1 MSKREPRLVRHGL
14 IVALLAAWCAL
25 GILVDLSGASYGE
38 IHKLYGD
45 VQGAAYIVAE
55 VLCSLPARD
64 DAVFTL
70 LVAILLYQ
78 PLRTLH
84 GAEGERMRKAG
95 GAAAWVVGALFA
107 AALLFGRSFDEVGS
121 SDYVMGGIAA
131 GVRSFM
137 FFSSWLILGRYGVCQ
152 LFCWLD
158 GVRAEAGAARMAP
171 AARGRISAARLPA
184 IASRLCS
191 WFDRH
196 PFAAPAIVLA
206 VAWLPVLIGY
216 APALFMWDTDTQ
228 ILQWFGLPNHI
239 SSSVRLLDS
248 SVLLTQHH
256 PPFHTALVGLCVRA
270 GMTFAGSENVG
281 IFLYAFLQWAFD
293 IAALAWAINLLSS
306 MGTVRAVRL
315 AVLAFLALVPAFS
328 NYSVLVTKDV
338 PFAAAVLVF
347 AMELVFLVRAGGS
360 PVPARH
366 VVILSVSS
374 VATALLRSGAVAV
387 VIAAC
392 VAALA
397 VSRRHPTARRCIAA
411 SLACSVGVS
420 LILTSAVYPALAITS
435 SSKREVLSIPE
446 QQVARFMRDHPGWVT
461 SDELR
466 VVDAVLDA
474 SKIAR
479 VYEPSRSDPVKGT
492 FREDANA
499 DDLRRFFELWVRW
512 FAEDPGCFL
521 SATAANYYGYFYAG
535 SAMSWSYTSYSSGV
549 AMANAETDW
558 FKSGIARYF
567 SFEPAQNPVSRA
579 LDGLCSG
586 YRLLFQRLPL
596 LTLTMQAALYDWA
609 LLLITVYAITRH
621 QIRLAPLLVAAWVV
635 LAVALAGP
643 CNATTY
649 FRYAYPIAVI
659 VPFAFALAIGRG
671 EGLRTRGSGSDGA
684 H

>member
-1 MSKREPRLVRHGL
+1 M
-14 IVALLAAWCAL
+14 
-25 GILVDLSGASYGE
+25 
-38 IHKLYGD
+38 
-45 VQGAAYIVAE
+45 
-55 VLCSLPARD
+55 
-64 DAVFTL
+64 
-70 LVAILLYQ
+70 
-78 PLRTLH
+78 
-84 GAEGERMRKAG
+84 
-95 GAAAWVVGALFA
+95 
-107 AALLFGRSFDEVGS
+107 
-121 SDYVMGGIAA
+121 
-131 GVRSFM
+131 
-137 FFSSWLILGRYGVCQ
+137 
-152 LFCWLD
+152 
-158 GVRAEAGAARMAP
+158 
-171 AARGRISAARLPA
+171 RLP
-184 IASRLCS
+184 CS
-191 WFDRH
+191 C
-196 PFAAPAIVLA
+196 
-206 VAWLPVLIGY
+206 G
-216 APALFMWDTDTQ
+216 DTDTQ

-239 SSSVRLLDS
+239 SSSVRLLDP

-256 PPFHTALVGLCVRA
+256 PPFHTALVGLCVQA

-306 MGTVRAVRL
+306 MGTVRAVPPCGARIPGTRPRVLELQRPRHQGRALCSGGAGVRDGARVPGPCGRL
-315 AVLAFLALVPAFS
+315 TCSRTPCRDPLGIICG
-328 NYSVLVTKDV
+328 D
-338 PFAAAVLVF
+338 
-347 AMELVFLVRAGGS
+347 
-360 PVPARH
+360 
-366 VVILSVSS
+366 S
-374 VATALLRSGAVAV
+374 VASQRSGRGGHCSLRRGACGVAP
-387 VIAAC
+387 A
-392 VAALA
+392 
-397 VSRRHPTARRCIAA
+397 STARRCIAA

-420 LILTSAVYPALAITS
+420 LILTSAVYPALAITP

-479 VYEPSRSDPVKGT
+479 EYEPSRSDPVKAT
-492 FREDANA
+492 CREGASA
-499 DDLRRFFELWVRW
+499 DDLRRFFDLWARW

-579 LDGLCSG
+579 FDGLCSG

-609 LLLITVYAITRH
+609 LLLVTVYAITRH
-621 QIRLAPLLVAAWVV
+621 QIRLAPLLAAAWVV

-643 CNATTY
+643 CNAATY